1 MKRSDVGLL
10 FVGGV
15 GLFMAGVVW
24 RPVFGDYSKLKDG
37 LECMSYLAT
46 TVAAIVA
53 IYTLRAWKDQF
64 RHSERFATLRAVKD
78 AITDLHLYRGHL
90 LTVIRFYKSLR
101 ANGGTADQGLLDDEG
116 AKRKQLQAALS
127 AYRKAWSAAVAFF
140 TPEEERDFPGTPDI
154 FMQLF
159 LSRPLQIKKAHMQF
173 SAVDQSAE
181 FDAVVESYNLEA
193 VELFRETIRSI
204 EAMIRRKV

>member
-1 MKRSDVGLL
+1 
-10 FVGGV
+10 
-15 GLFMAGVVW
+15 MAGVVW

-64 RHSERFATLRAVKD
+64 RHAERFATLRTLKD

-101 ANGGTADQGLLDDEG
+101 ANGGTADQELLKDEG
-116 AKRKQLQAALS
+116 EKRKQLQAALS
-127 AYRKAWSAAVAFF
+127 AYRKSWSAAVAFF

-159 LSRPLQIKKAHMQF
+159 LSRPRQINEAHKKF
-173 SAVDQSAE
+173 STAEQNRE
-181 FDAVVESYNLEA
+181 FDAVVENYNSEA
-193 VELFRETIRSI
+193 VELFRETIKAI
-204 EAMIRRKV
+204 EAMIRRKI